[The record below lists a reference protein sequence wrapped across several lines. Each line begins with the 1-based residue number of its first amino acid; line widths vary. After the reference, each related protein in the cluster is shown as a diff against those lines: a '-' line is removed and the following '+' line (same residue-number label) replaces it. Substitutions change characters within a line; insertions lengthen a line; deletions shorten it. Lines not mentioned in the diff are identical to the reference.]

1 MKIDNL
7 AGEFDSF
14 QGELKSF
21 LLRMTAS
28 VPDSEDLVQDTYIKA
43 QTSISSFRGGV
54 VAEDVGVCHCCQPG
68 PRFAAH
74 A

>member
-1 MKIDNL
+1 MNTDNL

-43 QTSISSFRGGV
+43 QTSINSFRGDSSLKTWP
-54 VAEDVGVCHCCQPG
+54 EICCAPVNAG
-68 PRFAAH
+68 RKT
-74 A
+74 